1 MGGKLEI
8 GEGKPESLA
17 RMEYFQRILGK
28 RLQLP
33 KELMAIW

>member
-8 GEGKPESLA
+8 GEGKQESLA
-17 RMEYFQRILGK
+17 WVEYFQRILGK
-28 RLQLP
+28 RLQSP